1 MIDGRILSQRGWRRL
16 SVVATAVFL
25 ALLPAG
31 LLPRHTRS
39 SPATAFAKT
48 MLVNKKP
55 ATPANIGQWTAPH
68 SMNAIAIHMALL
80 YTGKVLMWYSDLS
93 VGANTGSVAVLYDPI
108 AQTFTQENVPF
119 PYDVFCAGIVE
130 LPSGRVMTFGGLND
144 SYGAGS
150 DAGIAQTLQYI
161 PYSNT
166 WTESKPMSYQRWYPS
181 AVELPNGNVI
191 VASGENY
198 NATRLVLQM
207 EEYNT
212 TNNTW
217 STLPYTANIS
227 NTANFYPKLILL
239 PSGNI
244 FMAGMV
250 QSNQMFNPA
259 TNTWSAS
266 PANPSVWTRIYGGH
280 VLLPGL
286 ERVLAVGGRQ
296 ESAES
301 GSATNSISWID
312 FSQPT
317 PVWVDGCGSLGS
329 ANPAGCIPESQGGPQ
344 AMDAIRENPELV
356 LLPDGTVMTEGG
368 GQGGGKYSNPVYYPD
383 DFNPVT
389 NTWASR
395 TTGAWAGQQV
405 QRTYHSTAVLLP
417 DGRVISAG
425 SDWGSN
431 PKSLEIFSPP
441 YLETGGTRPTITSA
455 PSTLNYGQQFTITTP
470 NAATITRVALLKV
483 ESCTHTVRFDARF
496 VDLSFSIGNGQIT
509 ATAPASGNY
518 APPGYYMLDILN
530 SSGVPA
536 VMPFVLVQ

>member
-1 MIDGRILSQRGWRRL
+1 MINGRGLSRRGWRL
-16 SVVATAVFL
+16 SLVAAAIVL

-31 LLPRHTRS
+31 LLQRS
-39 SPATAFAKT
+39 THGVPATTFAKLT
-48 MLVNKKP
+48 PTNKKP

-68 SMNAIAIHMALL
+68 PMNAVAIHMALL

-93 VGANTGSVAVLYDPI
+93 VGANTGSIAAVYDPTTNTI
-108 AQTFTQENVPF
+108 TQNNVPF
-119 PYDVFCAGIVE
+119 PYDVFCAGIIE
-130 LPSGRVMTFGGLND
+130 LPNGRVMTFGGLND

-150 DAGIAQTLQYI
+150 DAGISQTLQYI
-161 PYSNT
+161 PYSDT
-166 WTESKPMSYQRWYPS
+166 WTQSKPMNNQRWYPT

-207 EEYNT
+207 EEYNS

-217 STLPYTANIS
+217 SVLPYTANIS
-227 NTANFYPKLILL
+227 NTANFYPKMILL
-239 PSGNI
+239 PTGNI

-250 QSNQMFNPA
+250 QSNQMFNPT

-266 PANPSVWTRIYGGH
+266 PANPSLWTRIYGGH

-296 ESAES
+296 ESDEAS
-301 GSATNSISWID
+301 SATNSISWID

-317 PVWVDGCGSLGS
+317 PAWVDGCGTAGTTS
-329 ANPAGCIPESQGGPQ
+329 PAGCIPESQGGPQ
-344 AMDAIRENPELV
+344 AMDVIRENPELV
-356 LLPDGTVMTEGG
+356 LLPDGTVMAEGG
-368 GQGGGKYSNPVYYPD
+368 GQGGGKYANPVYYPD

-395 TTGAWAGQQV
+395 TTGAWASQQV

-417 DGRVISAG
+417 DGRVVSAG
-425 SDWGSN
+425 SDFGPN

-441 YLETGGTRPTITSA
+441 YLETGGVRPTITSA
-455 PSTLNYGQQFTITTP
+455 PATLNYGQQFTITTP
-470 NAATITRVALLKV
+470 DAATITRVALIKV
-483 ESCTHTVRFDARF
+483 ESCTHTVRFDGRF
-496 VDLSFSIGNGQIT
+496 VDLSFTIGNGQIT

-536 VMPFVLVQ
+536 KMPFVLVEQ